1 VLRRQFE
8 FGRTGCALEAQR
20 LTDASGRASRWE
32 EKGIGKFKT
41 SQASDVGS
49 IPIARSM
56 THDDP
61 IGITRPA
68 KLYSAEKWTVL
79 DPSWPPASG
88 VNPLDGT
95 NYLDTASAFVK
106 AFLASSTSSLEGMN
120 TSAKLIFLCGKM
132 AAGKSTLARH
142 LAKRE
147 NASR

>member
-1 VLRRQFE
+1 MV
-8 FGRTGCALEAQR
+8 G
-20 LTDASGRASRWE
+20 ASGFEPPTSWSRTKKSKILSRFGGVTYGPKPPFFE
-32 EKGIGKFKT
+32 PLIE
-41 SQASDVGS
+41 
-49 IPIARSM
+49 PN
-56 THDDP
+56 
-61 IGITRPA
+61 
-68 KLYSAEKWTVL
+68 LNLSA
-79 DPSWPPASG
+79 G

-95 NYLDTASAFVK
+95 NYLDTVSAFIK